1 MEITEN
7 TKKEIVKSHV
17 YGMSDADIA
26 DIYGLDIK
34 DVRLLLCEKHED
46 IEAEKA
52 YRFML
57 SGR

>member
-34 DVRLLLCEKHED
+34 DVRLPLCEK
-46 IEAEKA
+46 
-52 YRFML
+52 
-57 SGR
+57 